1 MWKVSISNQSK
12 NLLWEAKFAS
22 QELAQSWLNSQ
33 IGKPHRLPEREVQ
46 TFDENGQPIL
56 DWQGNPVMAILPAEF
71 TSEIKDL
78 SLDADYQYQKMVESR
93 RLEYPSVY
101 ECIEALMEEA
111 EGNPEKLMLVMMKR
125 IEVKEKYPKGK

>member
-33 IGKPHRLPEREVQ
+33 IGKPHRLPEREVP
-46 TFDENGQPIL
+46 TGDYNENNEPITE
-56 DWQGNPVMAILPAEF
+56 ILPAEF
-71 TSEIKDL
+71 TFEIKDL